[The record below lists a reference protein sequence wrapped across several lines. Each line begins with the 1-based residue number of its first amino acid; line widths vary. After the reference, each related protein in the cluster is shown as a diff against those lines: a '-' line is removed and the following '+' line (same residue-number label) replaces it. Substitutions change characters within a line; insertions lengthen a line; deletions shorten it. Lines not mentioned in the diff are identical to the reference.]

1 MNGILVNLEIEST
14 EVLFPLE
21 IELEEP
27 IDLELETNIIIRGG
41 SAEYYDGPT
50 EVTPSEDTQVLLT
63 DELMMA
69 DNVTVNPIPQNYG
82 RLLWN
87 GSILTVY

>member
-1 MNGILVNLEIEST
+1 MATNYVKMGIISSETYIPMDIIPND
-14 EVLFPLE
+14 
-21 IELEEP
+21 P
-27 IDLELETNIIIRGG
+27 IPMDITTNIIIREVP
-41 SAEYYDGPT
+41 AEYYDGPT